1 MKVFNVTWLK
11 QSKDQQDYRKK
22 EKKGKDLKETH
33 LSRETSAPNER
44 KDVGK
49 SIVE

>member
-22 EKKGKDLKETH
+22 EKKREKTSKKPIYHEKPAHPTKERT
-33 LSRETSAPNER
+33 LA
-44 KDVGK
+44 KV
-49 SIVE
+49 

>member
-22 EKKGKDLKETH
+22 EKKGKRPQRNPFIT
-33 LSRETSAPNER
+33 RNQRTQR
-44 KDVGK
+44 KKGRWQK
-49 SIVE
+49 YS